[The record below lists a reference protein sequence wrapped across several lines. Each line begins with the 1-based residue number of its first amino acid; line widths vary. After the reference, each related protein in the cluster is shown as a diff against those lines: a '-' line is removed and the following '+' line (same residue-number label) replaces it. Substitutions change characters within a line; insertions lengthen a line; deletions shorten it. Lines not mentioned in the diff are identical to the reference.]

1 MNWSPSIN
9 SDYTLL
15 TVANAAQS
23 NPIDVSNVTTANPG
37 TSLTTSVTTTQG
49 NDLLLSFPVGSGAS
63 PTFTGFGTGETQT
76 ITPQTPQF
84 GPSTGSYKN
93 AAATGGSE
101 SVTVNTSASQQ
112 MDEPVVAIKASA
124 GPAPLATA
132 TTSVY
137 AYAQT
142 GFANPDALTSLG
154 NGISTTTY
162 SYDANG
168 NLIQAGGWNYMWDYL
183 NRMLASGYNNS
194 TTTYAY
200 DPSGAR
206 VLQTSTT
213 STTYYPNKYYSFTST
228 KIGANTYA
236 TSTNYIWNGDT
247 LLATVDQRLYNGAA
261 TGSPITRFI
270 HPDHLGSTNAVTDEN
285 GALVQLL
292 DYYPYGATRVST
304 SSYPTNEKRQYIDQF
319 TDAQTGLNYFNAR
332 FYDGNRG
339 QFLSQDPVFL
349 ALGTPQS
356 EALFQQRTAYL
367 LSDPQQ
373 LGAYS
378 YSRDN
383 PIVHKDPSGNAFGVD
398 DAAGF
403 FGGGLVGAVSYVGV
417 SAASG
422 NQLTWGG
429 LSGSFLTGG
438 IIGSGLVNT
447 PETLG
452 VSNAVS
458 ASVTTGLIGGFY
470 GDALKQGID
479 IKTGAQKTSYD
490 LTASQVSGLSAAG
503 SGMLTEGL
511 LPNAK
516 IAGVTTG
523 QNSFVAIGKS
533 TATKVANGTIS
544 NVSLSTGVK
553 TAVGSQAASL
563 YKTLVGV
570 LVDLVR
576 ALSTQE
582 PTQSKK

>member
-1 MNWSPSIN
+1 MNLVDRANRQRSLTAMSR
-9 SDYTLL
+9 TLRSGRI
-15 TVANAAQS
+15 VAN
-23 NPIDVSNVTTANPG
+23 
-37 TSLTTSVTTTQG
+37 TSV
-49 NDLLLSFPVGSGAS
+49 P
-63 PTFTGFGTGETQT
+63 
-76 ITPQTPQF
+76 
-84 GPSTGSYKN
+84 
-93 AAATGGSE
+93 
-101 SVTVNTSASQQ
+101 
-112 MDEPVVAIKASA
+112 
-124 GPAPLATA
+124 
-132 TTSVY
+132 
-137 AYAQT
+137 
-142 GFANPDALTSLG
+142 
-154 NGISTTTY
+154 TTTY
-162 SYDANG
+162 TYDANG
-168 NLIQAGGWNYMWDYL
+168 NVTQTGGWTYVWDYL

-200 DPSGAR
+200 DQGGAR
-206 VLQTSTT
+206 VLQVSTT
-213 STTYYPNKYYSFTST
+213 STTYYPSKYFSLASTTSGGT
-228 KIGANTYA
+228 SWA
-236 TSTNYIWNGDT
+236 TSTNYIWLGDT
-247 LLATVDQRLYNGAA
+247 LLATIDQKLYNSTA
-261 TGSPITRFI
+261 TGTAITRYI
-270 HPDHLGSTNAVTDEN
+270 HPDQLGSTNAVTDQN
-285 GALVQLL
+285 GNLVQLM
-292 DYYPYGATRVST
+292 DYYPYGATRIATST
-304 SSYPTNEKRQYIDQF
+304 YPTNEKRQYIGQF
-319 TDAQTGLNYFNAR
+319 SDAQTNLNYLNAR
-332 FYDGNRG
+332 YNDGQRG
-339 QFLSQDPVFL
+339 QFLSEDPVFL
-349 ALGTPQS
+349 ALGTPQA
-356 EALFQQRTAYL
+356 EALSQQRAAYL

-373 LGAYS
+373 LNAYS

-438 IIGSGLVNT
+438 IIGWGLVNT

-470 GDALKQGID
+470 GDVLKQGID
-479 IKTGAQKTSYD
+479 IKTGAQKTPYD
-490 LTASQVSGLSAAG
+490 PTASQVSGLSAAG
-503 SGMLTEGL
+503 SGLLTEGL

-516 IAGVTTG
+516 IAGVTAG
-523 QNSFVAIGKS
+523 PNSFVAIGKS

-544 NVSLSTGVK
+544 NVSFSTGVK